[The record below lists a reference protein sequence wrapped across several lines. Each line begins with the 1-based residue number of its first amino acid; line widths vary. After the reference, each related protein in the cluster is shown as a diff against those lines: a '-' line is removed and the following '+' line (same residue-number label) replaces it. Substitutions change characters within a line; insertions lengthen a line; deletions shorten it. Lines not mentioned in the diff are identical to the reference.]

1 MPDSGSICFGVS
13 ARRKLSTELDIARDL
28 ILRMKCFE
36 SITFPR
42 SMKNFLP
49 LFTFAISI
57 FIRTTFADDFK
68 SMVVAS
74 GITADLPRIHGDQ
87 FMVIRNFT
95 QDDGSPR
102 GVVTV
107 TKPPNGGT
115 SINVLAAAVLDAS
128 PPDVINSV
136 VIAGPADV
144 SVTCG
149 TTAGNCFISYRKDS
163 N

>member
-1 MPDSGSICFGVS
+1 ML
-13 ARRKLSTELDIARDL
+13 RK
-28 ILRMKCFE
+28 
-36 SITFPR
+36 ITFPL

-49 LFTFAISI
+49 LFAFAVSI

-107 TKPPNGGT
+107 TNPPNGGT
-115 SINVLAAAVLDAS
+115 SINALSSAGLYSS
-128 PPDVINSV
+128 PS
-136 VIAGPADV
+136 A
-144 SVTCG
+144 
-149 TTAGNCFISYRKDS
+149 
-163 N
+163 